1 AILIALPFY
10 AGEGEKSWHRR
21 PVAVIILVFVA
32 VLWGIFTHLGT
43 HTPWSPKMDAWSQDT
58 VPVKYLQNLTPVQRQ
73 GAVIFQGMQCRNCHS
88 LDDIGG
94 RRGPMLDDVA
104 MRLTEDQLIRQVVQG
119 GGNMPA
125 YGKNLSPPQVTALV
139 QFLETLHPPNQ
150 RPASDASLAIEK
162 TIAPN
167 TNSIG
172 SHGSGA
178 TIEPPIKPPTQPGG
192 KR

>member
-1 AILIALPFY
+1 
-10 AGEGEKSWHRR
+10 
-21 PVAVIILVFVA
+21 
-32 VLWGIFTHLGT
+32 
-43 HTPWSPKMDAWSQDT
+43 MDAWSQDT

-104 MRLTEDQLIRQVVQG
+104 VRLTEDQLIRQVVQG

-139 QFLETLHPPNQ
+139 KFLETLHPPNQ
-150 RPASDASLAIEK
+150 RPARDASLSVEN
-162 TIAPN
+162 TVAP
-167 TNSIG
+167 G
-172 SHGSGA
+172 SKSLGAARQGGSGE
-178 TIEPPIKPPTQPGG
+178 TLEPPSKPLSNED
-192 KR
+192 KK